1 MLNPALM
8 TIIDRN
14 IRQDVHDAV
23 GMLVGELDRVLQ
35 FETLYAD
42 LLAENHPYWASAES
56 VDTGL
61 AIDPKVLD
69 IVAGYLLYFMH
80 GESFGGRGGMAPQ
93 ISNDV
98 VWLTL
103 SKGLLSGSVDYD
115 GVGEAVVKVDD
126 APLADIVFKVTVE
139 SVLKSLKCSSM
150 YSAGEASSEGEI
162 EDAGAEVAIRP
173 GDKNPR
179 CWNIT
184 SDDFSFA
191 VGLLLFV
198 LSTNPFCS
206 TDTRLVEGCAT
217 ILDSGSR
224 NDAVAV
230 GLLFD

>member
-8 TIIDRN
+8 GIIDRN

-23 GMLVGELDRVLQ
+23 GMLVGELNRVLQ
-35 FETLYAD
+35 HGTLYAE
-42 LLAENHPYWASAES
+42 LLADNHPYWAPPEAVEA
-56 VDTGL
+56 GL
-61 AIDPKVLD
+61 AIDQKVLD
-69 IVAGYLLYFMH
+69 TAAGYLLYFMH

-93 ISNDV
+93 ISNGV

-103 SKGLLSGSVDYD
+103 SHGLLSGRTDYD
-115 GVGEAVVKVDD
+115 GVGLDVIEVED
-126 APLADIVFKVTVE
+126 APLSDIAFQVTVE
-139 SVLKSLKCSSM
+139 SVLESLESSSM
-150 YSAGEASSEGEI
+150 YGEI
-162 EDAGAEVAIRP
+162 EDAGAQVAIRP

-191 VGLLLFV
+191 IGLLLFA

-206 TDTRLVEGCAT
+206 TDKRLVEGCAT

-224 NDAVAV
+224 NDAVEV
-230 GLLFD
+230 S